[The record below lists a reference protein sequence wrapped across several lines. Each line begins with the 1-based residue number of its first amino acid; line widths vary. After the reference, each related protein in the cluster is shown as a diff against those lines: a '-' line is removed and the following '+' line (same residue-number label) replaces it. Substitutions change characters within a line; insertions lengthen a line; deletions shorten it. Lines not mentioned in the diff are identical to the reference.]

1 MSKEL
6 TLKERELL
14 CSQKGATWNLPF
26 KHEIADKWRIPKFSD
41 ELTLEQIEYLKQNK
55 IAETVAEKDRIIT
68 TENDR
73 QVFFDAV
80 SSNTKPNKNLEAA
93 AKRLNQNKEDE

>member
-26 KHEIADKWRIPKFSD
+26 RHELGDKWKIPRFKD
-41 ELTLEQIEYLKQNK
+41 ELTEEQI
-55 IAETVAEKDRIIT
+55 
-68 TENDR
+68 
-73 QVFFDAV
+73 
-80 SSNTKPNKNLEAA
+80 NL
-93 AKRLNQNKEDE
+93 LNQNKDEKSKS

>member
-26 KHEIADKWRIPKFSD
+26 THEVGDRWKIPRFKD
-41 ELTLEQIEYLKQNK
+41 ELTEEQI
-55 IAETVAEKDRIIT
+55 
-68 TENDR
+68 
-73 QVFFDAV
+73 
-80 SSNTKPNKNLEAA
+80 NL
-93 AKRLNQNKEDE
+93 LNQNKDEGK

>member
-26 KHEIADKWRIPKFSD
+26 THEVGDRWKIPRFKD
-41 ELTLEQIEYLKQNK
+41 ELTEEMHSGEMRQK
-55 IAETVAEKDRIIT
+55 IPA
-68 TENDR
+68 
-73 QVFFDAV
+73 Q
-80 SSNTKPNKNLEAA
+80 
-93 AKRLNQNKEDE
+93 KEE